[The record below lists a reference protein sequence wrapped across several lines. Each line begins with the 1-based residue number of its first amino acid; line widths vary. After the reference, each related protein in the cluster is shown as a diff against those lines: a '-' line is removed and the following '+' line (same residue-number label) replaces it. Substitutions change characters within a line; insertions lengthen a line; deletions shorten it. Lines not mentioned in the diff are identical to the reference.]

1 MRRILKRK
9 LNLNQMRC
17 KYSGLARTWWGVVA
31 VVLAFSSCVPIKKQ
45 VYLQYGESEAKQE
58 YPISLDYSYRLK
70 PGNNLHIKVF
80 GIDTDVNDYFNLGY
94 GAASNF
100 YHDAAIYLN
109 SYSVDDSGK
118 VELPFIGKVRLG
130 GLTLKQ
136 AKVIIQEE
144 IDQYL
149 VNTIVIVRLVNYN
162 VTVVGEVA
170 RPGQY
175 KIFQDQVN
183 FFEVLGM
190 AGDLTTYAKRDEVVL
205 IRKTENGSKIYNI
218 NLLEDNVLESEF
230 YYLMP
235 DDIVYIS
242 PVGGKN
248 FAYQAFPYALMISSI
263 SLIIGLFAL
272 FN

>member
-1 MRRILKRK
+1 
-9 LNLNQMRC
+9 MRC
-17 KYSGLARTWWGVVA
+17 KYCGLARTWLVVVA
-31 VVLAFSSCVPIKKQ
+31 VVLALSSCVPIRKQ
-45 VYLQYGESEAKQE
+45 VYLQHGESEAKRE
-58 YPISLDYSYRLK
+58 YPFSLDYSYRLK

-80 GIDTDVNDYFNLGY
+80 GIDSDVNDYFNLGY

-109 SYSVDDSGK
+109 SYSIDDSGM
-118 VELPFIGKVRLG
+118 VELPFMGKISVG

-136 AKVIIQEE
+136 AKEIIQKE

-149 VNTIVIVRLVNYN
+149 VNTIVMVRLVNFN
-162 VTVVGEVA
+162 ITLVGEVT

-205 IRKTENGSKIYNI
+205 IRKTENGSRIYNI
-218 NLLEDNVLESEF
+218 NLLENNMLESEF
-230 YYLMP
+230 YFLMP
-235 DDIVYIS
+235 DDIIYIS
-242 PVGGKN
+242 PVRGKN
-248 FAYQAFPYALMISSI
+248 FAYQAFPYSLMISSI